1 MARRSQTLSA
11 VQAPARVQ
19 RISGTDR
26 TPEISMARPS
36 NGGKTMP
43 PTIEEAIT

>member
-1 MARRSQTLSA
+1 MARRSQALSA
-11 VQAPARVQ
+11 VQATARVQ
-19 RISGTDR
+19 RISGTHR